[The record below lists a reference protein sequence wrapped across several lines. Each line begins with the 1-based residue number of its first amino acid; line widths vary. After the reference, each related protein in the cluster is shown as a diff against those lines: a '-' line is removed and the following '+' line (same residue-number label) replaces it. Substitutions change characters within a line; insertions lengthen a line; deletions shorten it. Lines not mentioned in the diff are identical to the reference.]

1 MPLRTPFWQRAAQSL
16 PPSERKRY
24 AAELELAEQVDLF
37 VASLIDA
44 WRQARSAI
52 ARRRRKAYTGSQ
64 ILPR

>member
-16 PPSERKRY
+16 PPSVRKRHG
-24 AAELELAEQVDLF
+24 ADLEFAERVDLF
-37 VASLIDA
+37 IASLVGA